1 MKNSISKIKIA
12 AVVLVLALTFT
23 VVLAEP
29 GGADDPI
36 ISKSYIDNVLMP
48 QIKDYIES
56 RLKGVVPDNGNQSTG
71 ETAAETFTV
80 VSMSKGQ
87 KMTCDAGCELILR
100 MGQAEIF
107 ATEKGGLADTTA
119 GYDLA
124 NKTNMPSNH
133 LLIVPVGDGRGIIAQ
148 NDVLVMVKGGYTLG
162 M

>member
-1 MKNSISKIKIA
+1 MKNSFSKIKIA
-12 AVVLVLALTFT
+12 AAVLVVALTFT

-56 RLKGVVPDNGNQSTG
+56 RLKGVSPEENNGKNS
-71 ETAAETFTV
+71 AETFTV

-87 KMTCDAGCELILR
+87 KMTCEAGCELILR

-107 ATEKGGLADTTA
+107 STEKGGIADTTA

>member
-56 RLKGVVPDNGNQSTG
+56 RLKGVVPEKDENKVSGD
-71 ETAAETFTV
+71 TAAETFTV

-100 MGQAEIF
+100 MGQAQIF
-107 ATEKGGLADTTA
+107 ATEKGGIADTTA

-124 NKTNMPSNH
+124 NKTKMPSNH
-133 LLIVPVGDGRGIIAQ
+133 LLIVPVGDGRGIVAQ
-148 NDVLVMVKGGYTLG
+148 NDVLVMVKGSYTLN
-162 M
+162 

>member
-1 MKNSISKIKIA
+1 MKNPISKIKIA

-56 RLKGVVPDNGNQSTG
+56 RLKGVVPEKDENKG
-71 ETAAETFTV
+71 ETTAESFKV

-100 MGQAEIF
+100 MGQAQIF

-124 NKTNMPSNH
+124 NKANMPSNH

-148 NDVLVMVKGGYTLG
+148 NDVLVMVKGSYTLN
-162 M
+162 